1 MRTLG
6 SYVLALA
13 LAMALAALVFI
24 ALASHPG
31 WSAATC
37 QIAGAFCERSFFVPV
52 LVTFAWG
59 FMLKLDEYGRL
70 G

>member
-6 SYVLALA
+6 SYVLVLA
-13 LAMALAALVFI
+13 LVMALAALVFI

-37 QIAGAFCERSFFVPV
+37 QIAGAFCERSFLLFVPV

-59 FMLKLDEYGRL
+59 FMLKLDE
-70 G
+70 

>member
-1 MRTLG
+1 MSTLG

-31 WSAATC
+31 WSARAC
-37 QIAGAFCERSFFVPV
+37 QIGGAFCERSFLIFVPI

-59 FMLKLDEYGRL
+59 FMLKLDK
-70 G
+70 